1 MIIDK
6 QTVHKVADLARIEI
20 KDNEVDTLT
29 GEMNKIL
36 TFMEKLNELDTTGV
50 KPLVYMNEEVN
61 VWRDDVVKQEITVAD
76 GLKNSAKHNESFFFV
91 PKIIETSM
99 SNTSNNIHTDEK

>member
-1 MIIDK
+1 MVIDK
-6 QTVHKVADLARIEI
+6 KTVLKVADLARIEI
-20 KDNEVDTLT
+20 KEEEIGGLT
-29 GEMNKIL
+29 EEMNKIL

-61 VWRDDVVKQEITVAD
+61 VWREDVVKQEIDVAD

-91 PKIIETSM
+91 PKIIE
-99 SNTSNNIHTDEK
+99 K